1 MIYLSSDLG
10 LKQMY
15 VFEKTG
21 GGGVFLIQYKE
32 LPQKCQSFRNHGTP
46 FRQYVYSLNDS

>member
-21 GGGVFLIQYKE
+21 GGGVFLIQ
-32 LPQKCQSFRNHGTP
+32 L
-46 FRQYVYSLNDS
+46 